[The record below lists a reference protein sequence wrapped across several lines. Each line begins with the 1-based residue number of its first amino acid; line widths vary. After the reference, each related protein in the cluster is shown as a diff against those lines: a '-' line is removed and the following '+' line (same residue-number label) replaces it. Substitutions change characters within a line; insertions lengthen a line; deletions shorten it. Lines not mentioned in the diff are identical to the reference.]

1 MVHTMSVSK
10 GIYGAENNEM
20 LGQKDLIGPLSN
32 GGNKTDEKAKVI
44 IDSRE
49 RL

>member
-1 MVHTMSVSK
+1 MVHAMSESK
-10 GIYGAENNEM
+10 GIYGAENNGT